1 MPVQI
6 STTRAESVYDEGRKY
21 RSDVLAYDNVG
32 NFIEF
37 GRFAFA
43 IPSQALG
50 SADRLARDH
59 DQQGNS
65 RSPHKFRADNA
76 RRRAGGALN

>member
-1 MPVQI
+1 
-6 STTRAESVYDEGRKY
+6 
-21 RSDVLAYDNVG
+21 LG
-32 NFIEF
+32 N
-37 GRFAFA
+37 
-43 IPSQALG
+43 
-50 SADRLARDH
+50 ADRLARDR